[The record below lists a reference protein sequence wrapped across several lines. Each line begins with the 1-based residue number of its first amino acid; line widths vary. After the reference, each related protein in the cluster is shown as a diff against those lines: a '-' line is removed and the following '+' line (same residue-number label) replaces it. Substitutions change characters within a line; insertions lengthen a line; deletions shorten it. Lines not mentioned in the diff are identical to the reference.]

1 MMQNEMEGRKSR
13 PRSAD
18 GDLGAPMQQRSPSML
33 SRSEQGGRYTVRN
46 DIVALLIEVE
56 EGIEQRPS
64 LRRSK
69 DRNGNMVPRMKYRRT
84 NPD

>member
-1 MMQNEMEGRKSR
+1 
-13 PRSAD
+13 
-18 GDLGAPMQQRSPSML
+18 ML
-33 SRSEQGGRYTVRN
+33 SRAEQGGRYTVWN

-56 EGIEQRPS
+56 EGIEQLPS

-69 DRNGNMVPRMKYRRT
+69 DRNGNMAPRMIYRRT